1 MSKPD
6 RRQILSRVAAGTI
19 TPEDAASQLDA
30 SAEDQENG
38 EPRIRRV
45 QVIKRLGAAEIIGDA
60 SIRDAVAEGLH
71 RARIEGDT
79 MIIEGQMRE
88 EWGSFVFGTPRNVG
102 PDRLVV
108 RINPSLR
115 LELQIQAGNC
125 RVSGVEGPIRADVQ
139 ASSAT
144 FDGFSKPLDLTVQA
158 SSVRATGRLDEGDSR
173 IACDAGSVNLHLER
187 GSSVRLKA
195 RSQMGK
201 VSLPGAAGAG
211 GAQDV
216 TLGDGTGSLLIETT
230 MGSVKVTADP

>member
-30 SAEDQENG
+30 SAEDQKNS
-38 EPRIRRV
+38 EPSIRRV
-45 QVIKRLGAAEIIGDA
+45 QVIKRLGAAEIIGDS

-102 PDRLVV
+102 PDRLIV

-144 FDGFSKPLDLTVQA
+144 FDGFSKPLDLTVQRARFGRPVA
-158 SSVRATGRLDEGDSR
+158 SMKATRASRATP
-173 IACDAGSVNLHLER
+173 
-187 GSSVRLKA
+187 A
-195 RSQMGK
+195 RW
-201 VSLPGAAGAG
+201 
-211 GAQDV
+211 
-216 TLGDGTGSLLIETT
+216 TC
-230 MGSVKVTADP
+230 